1 LFHVDVARFV
11 SFAAKKEKAVAADA
25 KNFWHARE
33 LYSCDIGT
41 NKDFGGRGPPLLAP
55 RLTQPPL
62 QQSVNR
68 QRVCRLAAETLPRV

>member
-1 LFHVDVARFV
+1 VDVARFV

-41 NKDFGGRGPPLLAP
+41 NKDFGGRDRRCWRCG
-55 RLTQPPL
+55 RHSHRYNDQ
-62 QQSVNR
+62 
-68 QRVCRLAAETLPRV
+68 